1 MLDPKELCNRLAKY
15 YWSPKHPKTYV
26 TEQGRGL
33 GVLADRCYGSFNLVW
48 ATHKL
53 DTPQDH
59 ITAITS
65 FTNQQLQSSQVVK
78 GAEMSTWL
86 TLLTP
91 HELSYWY
98 KDNAI
103 YVNKLTR
110 MNIEKALYA
119 LQHVQ
124 RV

>member
-1 MLDPKELCNRLAKY
+1 MLDPKQLCERLSKY

-26 TEQGRGL
+26 TPEGRGL
-33 GVLADRCYGSFNLVW
+33 GMLADRCYGSFNLIW

-59 ITAITS
+59 IAAITS
-65 FTNQQLQSSQVVK
+65 FTHQQIQATQVVK

-91 HELSYWY
+91 YEMAFWY
-98 KDNAI
+98 KANAV

-110 MNIEKALYA
+110 TNIEKALHA
-119 LQHVQ
+119 IHNVQ
-124 RV
+124 RI